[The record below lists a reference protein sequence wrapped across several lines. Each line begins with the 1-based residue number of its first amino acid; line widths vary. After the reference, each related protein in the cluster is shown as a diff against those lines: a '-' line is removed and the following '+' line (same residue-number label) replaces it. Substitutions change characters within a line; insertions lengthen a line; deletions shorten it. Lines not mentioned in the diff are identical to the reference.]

1 MLSRLRAA
9 VATVALFILL
19 LGVGYP
25 LAVTGLAQLAL
36 PHQANGSLLT
46 GAGGRVVGSALIAQG
61 FARPE
66 YFHSRGSSAGSNGY
80 DATSSSGSNL
90 GPMDPKLAAS
100 VATTAAALRKENP
113 SAAIPAD
120 AVTNSASG
128 LDPDIS
134 PENAAFQAQRIAQA
148 RGLPVSVVQA
158 EIAKST
164 EQPILGF
171 IGQPHVNVL
180 VANRALD
187 DQHPLASTRR

>member
-25 LAVTGLAQLAL
+25 LAVTGVAQLAL
-36 PHQANGSLLT
+36 PRQANGSLLT
-46 GAGGRVVGSALIAQG
+46 GAGGRVVGSALIAQS

-66 YFHSRGSSAGSNGY
+66 YLHPRGSSAGSNGY

-100 VATTAAALRKENP
+100 VGSAAAALRKENP

-180 VANRALD
+180 VANRTLD
-187 DQHPLASTRR
+187 DQHPLASTRP

>member
-25 LAVTGLAQLAL
+25 LAVTGVAQLAL
-36 PHQANGSLLT
+36 PHQANGSMLT
-46 GAGGRVVGSALIAQG
+46 DAGGRVVGSALIAQG
-61 FARPE
+61 FTRSE
-66 YFHSRGSSAGSNGY
+66 YLHPRGSSAGSNGY

-100 VATTAAALRKENP
+100 VATMAAALRKED
-113 SAAIPAD
+113 SLAAIPAD
-120 AVTNSASG
+120 AVTNSGSG

-148 RGLPVSVVQA
+148 RGLSVSVVQA
-158 EIAKST
+158 KIAQST
-164 EQPILGF
+164 KQPILGF

-180 VANRALD
+180 IANRALD
-187 DQHPLASTRR
+187 DQHPLAPVRR